1 MCKTFFKCVKTCSS
15 VRLQTWIV
23 LLDMSLR
30 IRIFFLN
37 HIFNFWNSSRL
48 QCLSTL
54 YLQVYQRHVDYWM
67 LLQSADAKKRDI
79 WRKCFLLSV
88 LMCQMIILLQSA
100 ISLGYSLNLGI
111 MWPDRPCC
119 HGMDAI
125 CCLNRHVCFSLYT
138 SCSYPIKLSCSNFL
152 INMLIYNFMLTW

>member
-1 MCKTFFKCVKTCSS
+1 MNCV
-15 VRLQTWIV
+15 VRYVIEDQN
-23 LLDMSLR
+23 
-30 IRIFFLN
+30 FFLN
-37 HIFNFWNSSRL
+37 HIFNFWNSSCL

-54 YLQVYQRHVDYWM
+54 YLQVYQSHVDCWM
-67 LLQSADAKKRDI
+67 LLQSADAKKRNM

-100 ISLGYSLNLGI
+100 KSLGYSLNLGI

-138 SCSYPIKLSCSNFL
+138 SCLYPIKLSCSNFL
-152 INMLIYNFMLTW
+152 INMLICTFMLTL